1 MRQKEVTPEQPHW
14 ITTLGQTKSHVP
26 RTITGITTMLGVLT
40 SFLPGMWKWIGI
52 IGVIL
57 FGAAAIIVDI
67 LQTRQNDA
75 EVEALEVQ
83 KQNMEDAYEQS
94 IIQYLDD
101 LVVVAMHTCNG
112 LTNTQN
118 NRRNKS
124 SNIASAR
131 QAALSSLKTL
141 IGEANSKVRANLF
154 VPDPDAP
161 EVFCL
166 AEGGFTG
173 RGEKSYTKFTQED
186 LTYQKALLGQG
197 TFSNDESV
205 REESGGR
212 YSAYATSPVIG
223 NSQKKEEGQRLYAIL
238 TVDTPER
245 DELSKDR
252 DGVLLQ
258 LISHLLAITFVSA
271 GNEPSV
277 PLGVDTSTN
286 S

>member
-1 MRQKEVTPEQPHW
+1 MA
-14 ITTLGQTKSHVP
+14 IF
-26 RTITGITTMLGVLT
+26 GVLT
-40 SFLPGMWKWIGI
+40 GFVPGVWKSIVI
-52 IGVIL
+52 AGVIL
-57 FGAAAIIVDI
+57 LGVAAIIVDI

-75 EVEALEVQ
+75 ETKALEAQ
-83 KQNMEDAYEQS
+83 KRNMEDVYERS

-118 NRRNKS
+118 KRRNKS

-154 VPDPDAP
+154 VPDPDNP

-173 RGEKSYTKFTQED
+173 RGEKSYTKFTKED
-186 LTYQKALLGQG
+186 LTYQQALLGNG
-197 TFSNDESV
+197 TFSNAESV

-245 DELSKDR
+245 DELSKER

-277 PLGVDTSTN
+277 SLSVDTSQTTD
-286 S
+286 SG